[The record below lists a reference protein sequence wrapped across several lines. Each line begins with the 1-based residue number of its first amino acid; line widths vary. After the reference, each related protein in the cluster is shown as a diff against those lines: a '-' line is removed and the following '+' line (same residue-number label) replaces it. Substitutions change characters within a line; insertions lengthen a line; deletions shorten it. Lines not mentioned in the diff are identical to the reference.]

1 MRKRQTLS
9 QLATTQLRSAQAFEN
24 LRDDPDTADEIRAM
38 TPDEFAE
45 WRGIEVIN
53 NPTKR
58 RSNKMAAQKTAAAT
72 RLADIK
78 QENMELTEENERLRS
93 LLTGLADSID
103 EELGLDEHDDADDDD
118 FDDEE

>member
-24 LRDDPDTADEIRAM
+24 LRDDPDTAEEIRAM

-53 NPTKR
+53 NPSKG
-58 RSNKMAAQKTAAAT
+58 RSNKMAARKTAAAT
-72 RLADIK
+72 KLAEIE
-78 QENMELTEENERLRS
+78 QENIELTEENERLRS
-93 LLTGLADSID
+93 LLTGFADTID
-103 EELGLDEHDDADDDD
+103 DELGLDEDDDD
-118 FDDEE
+118 FEDEDE